1 MTNEVKLNIEECEC
15 VRKLIYKY
23 TRSLTCWNNVTSL
36 NREDVKS
43 LTSETPKAI
52 VNSKIYS

>member
-23 TRSLTCWNNVTSL
+23 TRSLTCWNNVISL

-43 LTSETPKAI
+43 LTSETP
-52 VNSKIYS
+52 